1 MVVHVDVRHVG
12 GLVPLWLSWHIVCN
26 HLSIDG
32 EVLKADV
39 LYLATLVIT
48 SDDTHVRLLT
58 GIGDIAQG
66 DVLDATARSGA
77 ILLVEANS
85 HVDNHALAD
94 VVDMEVLEGNAL
106 HQDVV
111 AIVDADAMSQ
121 YLDMVGAMWITIP

>member
-12 GLVPLWLSWHIVCN
+12 GLVPLWLSWHVVCN

-32 EVLKADV
+32 EVLEADV
-39 LYLATLVIT
+39 LHHATLVIS
-48 SDDTHVRLLT
+48 SDDAHVWHLAR
-58 GIGDIAQG
+58 IGDIAQG
-66 DVLDATARSGA
+66 DVLNATARSGA

-85 HVDNHALAD
+85 HVDNHALSD

-111 AIVDADAMSQ
+111 AIVDADAALIVFLESRCAS
-121 YLDMVGAMWITIP
+121 LS